1 MGVSGNVKS
10 FLGRVKLFKINKI
23 FENTLSLRV
32 AGNGTAHSSQYF
44 ANSFKICFADRNL
57 LTLESLSRG
66 LCSKCTDL
74 IEKSRTCLLRTNRTC
89 SISAHPVFSQA
100 FVNFSQFN
108 LDFHEFRNLHNL
120 NSSFAHRPS
129 IPTLNDSRKLCI
141 YSDFQFI
148 FTRYWILMSFS

>member
-1 MGVSGNVKS
+1 MCNSS
-10 FLGRVKLFKINKI
+10 YLYFKLFKINKNI
-23 FENTLSLRV
+23 QDTLPLCVTRS
-32 AGNGTAHSSQYF
+32 GTAHSSQYF

-57 LTLESLSRG
+57 LTLESLSHG

-74 IEKSRTCLLRTNRTC
+74 IEKSCTCLLRINRTC

-108 LDFHEFRNLHNL
+108 LDFHEFRNLHNQ

-129 IPTLNDSRKLCI
+129 ILNDSRKLCI